1 MAMRNRP
8 LASLIP
14 VRRFARAAARR
25 LAAEQGFAVPT
36 VLLMIVA
43 ALGMAGIAVS
53 ASIQGQSGTVR
64 DQQSKSALAVAESGA
79 SQALLHYNRYGI
91 VPELNPCEPIGSTGP
106 DGNGWC
112 APVTGSAVNGGTTT
126 YYVKPDPAGG
136 ELEIVSVGIFG
147 GVTRRINIAA
157 SSSSGQRMFV
167 DADVKSEDGIT
178 LDSNS
183 EIHSGSATNGNI
195 TLASNAKH
203 CGQASVGI
211 GKELTGSGYYS
222 DIKCTTSGSVLED
235 EISLPPVNQ
244 GTAAEINDNGL
255 LFEKDLISGKKGDAC
270 WNGFD
275 GDGKKSKSCGARE
288 LLVDNNSSVTLGG
301 EVYSFCKLTL
311 KSNSSLYIAQGKYV
325 TIYFDS
331 PEACNYPS
339 GTTQLELL
347 SNSRITAAVG
357 KAVNVALLFV
367 GSTARATNIVLNS
380 NTAVDGPCEQNFV
393 IYGPYTD
400 IELDSNTKFCG
411 AMAGKSIHLDSNA
424 EIWTSSGTD
433 SWVVPNTAPHF
444 VVNRFVDCSTSTAVV
459 PDEGC

>member
-1 MAMRNRP
+1 MRNRP
-8 LASLIP
+8 FDPLFPSRP
-14 VRRFARAAARR
+14 FAPAVARR
-25 LAAEQGFAVPT
+25 LCSEDGFAVPT

-64 DQQSKSALAVAESGA
+64 DQQSKTALAVAESGA
-79 SQALLHYNRYGI
+79 GQALLHYNRYGL

-106 DGNGWC
+106 DANGWC
-112 APVTGSAVNGGTTT
+112 APVAGTSVNGGTTT
-126 YYVKPDPAGG
+126 YYVKPDPSGG
-136 ELEIVSVGIFG
+136 ELEIVSVGAFG
-147 GVTRRINIAA
+147 GVTRRIEVAA
-157 SSSSGQRMFV
+157 SSSSGQGMFV
-167 DADVKSEDGIT
+167 DADVKSEEGIT

-183 EIHSGSATNGNI
+183 EIHSGSATNGDI

-203 CGQASVGI
+203 CGPASVGI

-222 DIKCTTSGSVLED
+222 DVKCTTSGTVLED

-255 LFEKDLISGKKGDAC
+255 LFSKDLISGNKGDAC

-275 GDGKKSKSCGARE
+275 GDGKKTKSCGERE

-311 KSNSSLYIAQGKYV
+311 KSNSSLYIAQGKHV

-331 PEACNYPS
+331 PEACKYPS

-367 GSTARATNIVLNS
+367 GSTARDTRIVLNS

-411 AMAGKSIHLDSNA
+411 AMAGKSVHLDSNA

-444 VVNRFVDCSTSTAVV
+444 VVDRFVDCSTATAVV

>member
-1 MAMRNRP
+1 MAMLNQ
-8 LASLIP
+8 LLDLLIP
-14 VRRFARAAARR
+14 VRRLVLSADRR
-25 LAAEQGFAVPT
+25 LASEQGFAVPT

-43 ALGMAGIAVS
+43 ALGMAGVAVS

-79 SQALLHYNRYGI
+79 GQALLHYNRYGI

-106 DGNGWC
+106 DANGWC
-112 APVTGSAVNGGTTT
+112 APVAGSAVNGGTTT
-126 YYVKPDPAGG
+126 YYVKPDPGGG
-136 ELEIVSVGIFG
+136 ELEIVSIGTFA
-147 GVTRRINIAA
+147 GVTRRIDIAA
-157 SSSSGQRMFV
+157 SSSSGQDMFV
-167 DADVKSEDGIT
+167 DADVLSEDGIM

-183 EIHSGSATNGNI
+183 EIHSGSATNGDI
-195 TLASNAKH
+195 TLASNARH
-203 CGQASVGI
+203 CGPASVGV
-211 GKELTGSGYYS
+211 GKELTGSGYYT
-222 DIKCTTSGSVLED
+222 DVNCTTSGTVLEG
-235 EISLPPVNQ
+235 EINLPPVNQ
-244 GTAAEINDNGL
+244 GSAAEVNDNGL

-275 GDGKKSKSCGARE
+275 GNGKKTKSCGARE
-288 LLVDNNSSVTLGG
+288 LQVDSNSSVTLGG

-311 KSNSSLYIAQGKYV
+311 KSNSSLYIAQGKHV

-331 PEACNYPS
+331 PEACGYPS

-393 IYGPYTD
+393 VYAPYTD

-411 AMAGKSIHLDSNA
+411 AMAGKSVHLDSNA

-433 SWVVPNTAPHF
+433 TFVLPNTAPHF
-444 VVNRFVDCSTSTAVV
+444 VVNRFVDCSTATTVL
-459 PDEGC
+459 PDVGC